1 MGPSHDQEIAWG
13 SLTDFIEAAEALG
26 IGPSDDLDLQQARS
40 TLAHLALPQVA
51 PDGRLR
57 EWPEDY
63 QESEPGHRH
72 LSHLWGM
79 MPGNRT
85 TLRGTPELAAA
96 VKKSLDGRLAS
107 NYHAQVGDMMGAA
120 LAMIELVLQSHT
132 DAIDLLPALPTKWD
146 EGSVS
151 GLRACGGFRVN
162 MSWAGGNLQRAVI
175 SSELGGT
182 TKIRYRDHVTHV
194 SIPAGGA
201 IQCTG
206 SGRVGVYE
214 GEG

>member
-1 MGPSHDQEIAWG
+1 
-13 SLTDFIEAAEALG
+13 
-26 IGPSDDLDLQQARS
+26 
-40 TLAHLALPQVA
+40 
-51 PDGRLR
+51 
-57 EWPEDY
+57 
-63 QESEPGHRH
+63 
-72 LSHLWGM
+72 M

>member
-1 MGPSHDQEIAWG
+1 MLEWDYFRQVWPN
-13 SLTDFIEAAEALG
+13 LFVV
-26 IGPSDDLDLQQARS
+26 
-40 TLAHLALPQVA
+40 AH
-51 PDGRLR
+51 
-57 EWPEDY
+57 
-63 QESEPGHRH
+63 H
-72 LSHLWGM
+72 
-79 MPGNRT
+79 
-85 TLRGTPELAAA
+85 
-96 VKKSLDGRLAS
+96 
-107 NYHAQVGDMMGAA
+107 HAQVGDMMGAA

-194 SIPAGGA
+194 FIPAGGA
-201 IQCTG
+201 IQYTG